1 MHEDTFWELVDEA
14 REEAGNDEER
24 FLEVL
29 ERGLMELPPNAIEG
43 FRERLDDVLA
53 RAYRWDLW
61 AAAYIING
69 GASDDGFQ
77 YFRAWLISRGQRVF
91 EQALKDPAGL
101 ETFVPNDP
109 AWLAEF
115 EEMLYL
121 PVYALEQKTGEEV
134 PLPEPLETTEEEE
147 IEIEIAAP
155 AGEPWDEATVDEL
168 FPGLARQ
175 AKARFSQSRGNEA

>member
-1 MHEDTFWELVDEA
+1 MMLEETFWELVDEA
-14 REEAGNDEER
+14 RDDASNDDER

-29 ERGLMELPPNAIEG
+29 EKGLMALPPNAIEG
-43 FRERLDDVLA
+43 FRECLDDVLA

-77 YFRAWLISRGQRVF
+77 YFRAWLISRGRGVF
-91 EQALKDPAGL
+91 EQALADPAGL
-101 ETFVPNDP
+101 EMFVPNDP
-109 AWLAEF
+109 EWLAEF

-121 PVYALEQKTGEEV
+121 PVYVLEQKTGEEV
-134 PLPEPLETTEEEE
+134 PLPEPLETTEE
-147 IEIEIAAP
+147 IVAP
-155 AGEPWDEATVDEL
+155 KGEPWDESTVETL

-175 AKARFSQSRGNEA
+175 AKARLSRS

>member
-1 MHEDTFWELVDEA
+1 
-14 REEAGNDEER
+14 
-24 FLEVL
+24 VL

-69 GASDDGFQ
+69 SASDDGFQ

-134 PLPEPLETTEEEE
+134 PLPEPLETNEEV
-147 IEIEIAAP
+147 AKP
-155 AGEPWDEATVDEL
+155 AGEPWDEATVDEIY
-168 FPGLARQ
+168 PGLARQ
-175 AKARFSQSRGNEA
+175 AKARFSQS

>member
-1 MHEDTFWELVDEA
+1 MLYRLQSNRDEA
-14 REEAGNDEER
+14 REESGDDEER

-77 YFRAWLISRGQRVF
+77 YFRAWLVSRGQSVF
-91 EQALKDPAGL
+91 EQALKDPEGL
-101 ETFVPNDP
+101 ETFVPNDS
-109 AWLAEF
+109 AWFAEF

-134 PLPEPLETTEEEE
+134 PLREPLETTEELAE
-147 IEIEIAAP
+147 P
-155 AGEPWDEATVDEL
+155 AGKPWDETTVEKL
-168 FPGLARQ
+168 YPGLARQ
-175 AKARFSQSRGNEA
+175 AKARFSPS

>member
-1 MHEDTFWELVDEA
+1 MPS
-14 REEAGNDEER
+14 R
-24 FLEVL
+24 
-29 ERGLMELPPNAIEG
+29 G
-43 FRERLDDVLA
+43 FRERLDDVRE

-77 YFRAWLISRGQRVF
+77 YFRAWLVSRGQSVF

-101 ETFVPNDP
+101 ETFVPNDS
-109 AWLAEF
+109 AWLAEL

-134 PLPEPLETTEEEE
+134 PLPEPLETTEGIE
-147 IEIEIAAP
+147 IEIEIEVVEP
-155 AGEPWDEATVDEL
+155 AGEPWDEKTVAKL
-168 FPGLARQ
+168 YPGLARQ
-175 AKARFSQSRGNEA
+175 ARVRFLAIVSQT